1 LVHFANCCLKNNQ
14 YRLLEYIYIHSA
26 VADKI
31 WSTTQ
36 ITLGLYKGIKRILR
50 GDEIKRIET
59 NLGIP
64 MKTTSIEHGLNGLD
78 GLTRV
83 FSFLKII

>member
-1 LVHFANCCLKNNQ
+1 VLVVFVN
-14 YRLLEYIYIHSA
+14 R
-26 VADKI
+26 DKEDI
-31 WSTTQ
+31 MVNS
-36 ITLGLYKGIKRILR
+36 IKY
-50 GDEIKRIET
+50 
-59 NLGIP
+59 LGIP